1 MSDAMIEAV
10 ARAIAQS
17 QSRWIG
23 CDPGSPL
30 FCRQAAQAAIAA
42 AAPLIREQVEREIV
56 EWLQAEAARLNCS
69 KSPDDFAAADE
80 LTDTAIAIERGDYRA
95 G

>member
-10 ARAIAQS
+10 ARAIDQS

-30 FCRQAAQAAIAA
+30 FCRQVATAAIAA

-56 EWLQAEAARLNCS
+56 EWLREQWQGRLQS
-69 KSPDDFAAADE
+69 AIYLAD
-80 LTDTAIAIERGDYRA
+80 AIERGDHRA